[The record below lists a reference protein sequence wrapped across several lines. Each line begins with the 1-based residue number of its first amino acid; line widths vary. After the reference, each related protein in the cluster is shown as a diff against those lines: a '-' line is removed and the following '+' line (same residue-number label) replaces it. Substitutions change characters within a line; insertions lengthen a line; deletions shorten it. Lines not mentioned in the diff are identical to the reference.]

1 MPHYFVK
8 KILKIRL
15 EDISYLVTVFLCM
28 LIFLMITKGAFQ
40 THIANQS
47 VLDVVEVK
55 AHVQVRGGV
64 VVDGQ
69 DVF

>member
-1 MPHYFVK
+1 LPHYFVK

-15 EDISYLVTVFLCM
+15 EDISYLVTVFLCT
-28 LIFLMITKGAFQ
+28 LFFLMITQGAYQ